1 MRSPLSHATRRRARP
16 GMMWNVGV
24 RTFDEHVL
32 GLSWVAEDYLS
43 RAAHALLIDGK
54 VWFVD
59 PFDEDDAVERGAA
72 LGEPAGVLQLYFDHD
87 RASKSVAER
96 FGVPH
101 YKLVDMVPGAP
112 FSLIPL
118 SFGPIWKEYALWE
131 PETRGLV
138 VMESIGTGHLYR
150 LGDGPAGVHA
160 LRRLFPPNALRT
172 YRPEHLLVGHGAP
185 LHGSDAT
192 AGLINAL
199 ERSRRDLPRMALRPH
214 DFIRGVMARR

>member
-1 MRSPLSHATRRRARP
+1 
-16 GMMWNVGV
+16 MWGVAV
-24 RTFDEHVL
+24 RTFDEHAL

-59 PFDEDDAVERGAA
+59 PFDDDDSIERGAA
-72 LGEPAGVLQLYFDHD
+72 LGEPAAVLQLYFDHD

-96 FGVPH
+96 LGIPH
-101 YKLVDMVPGAP
+101 YKLVDTVPGAP

-118 SFGPIWKEYALWE
+118 SFGPVWKEYALWE
-131 PETRGLV
+131 PQTRGLV
-138 VMESIGTGHLYR
+138 VMESVGTGHLYR

-185 LHGSDAT
+185 LHGDDAAT
-192 AGLINAL
+192 GLIDAL
-199 ERSRRDLPRMALRPH
+199 ERSRRDLPRMALRPQ

>member
-1 MRSPLSHATRRRARP
+1 MHSGGPCSAPDRQAWDDRR
-16 GMMWNVGV
+16 MSV
-24 RTFDEHVL
+24 RTFDEHAL

-43 RAAHALLIDGK
+43 RAAHALIVDGK

-59 PFDEDDAVERGAA
+59 PFECDDAIERGAA

-87 RASKSVAER
+87 RASAAVAER

-101 YKLVDMVPGAP
+101 HKLVDTIPDAP

-118 SFGPIWKEYALWE
+118 SFGPVWKEYAVWLPE
-131 PETRGLV
+131 PRGLV

-150 LGDGPAGVHA
+150 LGSGPAGVHP

-172 YRPEHLLVGHGAP
+172 FRPEHLLVGHGAP
-185 LHGSDAT
+185 LHGGDAA
-192 AGLINAL
+192 AGLIDAL
-199 ERSRRDLPRMALRPH
+199 ERSRRDLPRMVLRPQ
-214 DFIRGVMARR
+214 DFVRGALARR